1 MRLQN
6 LELAQH
12 LGKLPLSGLGM
23 GMGGGAPLAEIIQR

>member
-6 LELAQH
+6 LELAQD

-23 GMGGGAPLAEIIQR
+23 GMGGGAPLAEIMQR